1 MAMVCIP
8 SQLVKTFPNGEGPSH
23 LPLYGL
29 WLAFL
34 FSVLKSIKVF
44 FTKQVSVSLNHLCIS
59 FKAGFFYKPLWR
71 VYMVTLK
78 YYLQKYLDRQL
89 VNYLG
94 NGFSNSFDLGM
105 NKNPPPMPSLWKFP
119 IGASPPWHNTKTS
132 WQRHKNTFWQHCLFT
147 SKHCS
152 KVRGWE

>member
-23 LPLYGL
+23 LPLCGL

-59 FKAGFFYKPLWR
+59 FNAGFFYKPLWR
-71 VYMVTLK
+71 VHLVTQK

-89 VNYLG
+89 VNYLA
-94 NGFSNSFDLGM
+94 NGFTYSSDLGM
-105 NKNPPPMPSLWKFP
+105 NKYPPPHALPVKIPSRCITIL
-119 IGASPPWHNTKTS
+119 T
-132 WQRHKNTFWQHCLFT
+132 
-147 SKHCS
+147 
-152 KVRGWE
+152 